1 MENGPPFIDVVN
13 RLIKVM
19 LDKEKCIIYTEQK
32 EYHFNQLLMVNC
44 STFGCEIYGYDKLYG
59 FQKVNYDDII
69 TIDILFPEE
78 EEEREEQLNKVR
90 KVLKNKMED
99 SLTESDLDEL

>member
-19 LDKEKCIIYTEQK
+19 LDKEKCVIYTDQK

-44 STFGCEIYGYDKLYG
+44 STIGCELYGYDKLYG

-78 EEEREEQLNKVR
+78 DNREEQLNEVR
-90 KVLKNKMED
+90 KALMKD

>member
-1 MENGPPFIDVVN
+1 MDNGPPFIDVVN

-78 EEEREEQLNKVR
+78 DNREEQLNEVR
-90 KVLKNKMED
+90 KALMKD